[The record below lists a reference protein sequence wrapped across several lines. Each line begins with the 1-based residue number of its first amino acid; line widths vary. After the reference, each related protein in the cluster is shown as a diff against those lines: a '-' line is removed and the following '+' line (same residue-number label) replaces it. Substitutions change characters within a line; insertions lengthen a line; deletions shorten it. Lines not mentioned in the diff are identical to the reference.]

1 MANARCNSAVLE
13 SGSGVTGFACTAGI
27 EKRKGA
33 FSSGNSRIFLGKFG
47 FSIDSSSVSPQF
59 DRALMA
65 ATTET
70 TAGNTP
76 QGNPVDRLRE
86 AFNRLGSQQKIAFM
100 VAIAAVIAVVVGSV
114 LWSRQ
119 PDLKVLFSNLS
130 EKDGGAIV
138 AILEAQNI
146 PHKFNESGSLLV
158 PAERVHAVR
167 LKLASQ
173 GLPRGGMVGFELM
186 ENQKFGV
193 SQFAE
198 QVNYQ
203 RGLEG
208 EVARTIQSIG
218 SVQSARVHL
227 AIPKPSVFVREQQKP
242 TASVMLNLYPGRMLD
257 AGQIAGI
264 THLISSSVPQL
275 PASNV
280 TVIDQSGALL
290 SQLKN
295 RMTEAGLDPTQI
307 KYVHEIENTV
317 VKRIEEILSP
327 MLGQGNFK
335 VQVAADIDFSQTE
348 QTAESYR
355 PNNNPEST
363 SIRSQQN
370 NETASVNQA
379 AGGVPGA
386 LTNQPPVPATAPL
399 TQPATGQPTGSQPG
413 KPGDIQGKVDAA
425 GVTAPLNAAGQPIN
439 TSKNATINYE
449 LDKTIRHTRQGMGN
463 IRRLSAAVV
472 VNHRK
477 DVDKNGKAI
486 TKAIPESE
494 MKQINE
500 LVREAMG
507 FSKERGDTLSIANAP
522 FTAADKSE
530 SELPLWKDPDNIS
543 YAKDTVKYLLIAA
556 ILAFIY
562 LKIIQPSL
570 KTMFPARS
578 EDEGRTFAEGGAGGS
593 AALGGAAMPGMEPGE
608 EDATEVHIDH
618 YAIKVQKARDVADK
632 DPKAVANI
640 IKDWMGVNGNRSE

>member
-1 MANARCNSAVLE
+1 
-13 SGSGVTGFACTAGI
+13 
-27 EKRKGA
+27 
-33 FSSGNSRIFLGKFG
+33 
-47 FSIDSSSVSPQF
+47 
-59 DRALMA
+59 MA
-65 ATTET
+65 ATTDT
-70 TAGNTP
+70 TAGSTP
-76 QGNPVDRLRE
+76 LGNPVDRLRE
-86 AFNRLGSQQKIAFM
+86 AFDRLGSQQKIAFM
-100 VAIAAVIAVVVGSV
+100 VTIAALIAVIVGSI

-119 PDLKVLFSNLS
+119 PDWKVLFSNLT
-130 EKDGGAIV
+130 EKDGGSIAT
-138 AILEAQNI
+138 ILEQQNI
-146 PHKFNESGSLLV
+146 PHRYSDSGALLV
-158 PAERVHAVR
+158 PAERVHEVR

-208 EVARTIQSIG
+208 ELARTIQSIG
-218 SVQSARVHL
+218 SVQSARIHL
-227 AIPKPSVFVREQQKP
+227 AIPKPSVFVREEQKP
-242 TASVMLNLYPGRMLD
+242 TASVMLNLYPGRTLD
-257 AGQIAGI
+257 PGQVAGI
-264 THLISSSVPQL
+264 THLVSSSVPQL

-280 TVIDQSGALL
+280 TVIDQNGALL
-290 SQLKN
+290 SQLKSKL
-295 RMTEAGLDPTQI
+295 TEASLDPAQI
-307 KYVHEIENTV
+307 KYVRDLENSII
-317 VKRIEEILSP
+317 KRIDEILSP
-327 MLGQGNFK
+327 VLGPDNFK

-355 PNNNPEST
+355 PNGTPEST

-399 TQPATGQPTGSQPG
+399 TQPATGPQAGGQAG
-413 KPGDIQGKVDAA
+413 KPGEIQGKIDAA

-477 DVDKNGKAI
+477 DVDKTGKAI
-486 TKAIPESE
+486 TKTIPEPE

-507 FSKERGDTLSIANAP
+507 FNKERGDSLSVANSP
-522 FTAADKSE
+522 FTATDRQDAG
-530 SELPLWKDPDNIS
+530 LPLWKDPETIS
-543 YAKDTVKYLLIAA
+543 YAKEIFKYLLIAG
-556 ILAFIY
+556 IVAFLY

-570 KTMFPARS
+570 KTMFPAIREKEEMNTAEGVAGS
-578 EDEGRTFAEGGAGGS
+578 VGHVRIAGEMGDEG
-593 AALGGAAMPGMEPGE
+593 
-608 EDATEVHIDH
+608 EDVVQINH
-618 YAIKVQKARDVADK
+618 YAIKVQKARDIAEADA
-632 DPKAVANI
+632 KAVANI
-640 IKDWMGVNGNRSE
+640 IKDWMGANAG